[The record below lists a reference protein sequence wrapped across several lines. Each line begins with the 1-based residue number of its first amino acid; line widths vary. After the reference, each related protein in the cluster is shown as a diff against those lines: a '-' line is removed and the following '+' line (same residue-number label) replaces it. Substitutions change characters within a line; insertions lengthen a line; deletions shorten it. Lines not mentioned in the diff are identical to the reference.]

1 MTKSLI
7 VYVKII
13 TKTLFWF
20 FYYQLYSEK
29 TVKLATLMVSKVTVK
44 NDKHSNILMET
55 VQGAIANGVLDSV
68 RQGHIPKDKANEL
81 EVIVSVWI
89 NPIVTK
95 EKDWY

>member
-1 MTKSLI
+1 MSKLLQ
-7 VYVKII
+7 K
-13 TKTLFWF
+13 
-20 FYYQLYSEK
+20 LYSEK

-55 VQGAIANGVLDSV
+55 VQGTIANGVLDSV

-95 EKDWY
+95 EKD

>member
-1 MTKSLI
+1 MSKLLQ
-7 VYVKII
+7 K
-13 TKTLFWF
+13 
-20 FYYQLYSEK
+20 LYSEK

-95 EKDWY
+95 EKD

>member
-1 MTKSLI
+1 
-7 VYVKII
+7 
-13 TKTLFWF
+13 
-20 FYYQLYSEK
+20 
-29 TVKLATLMVSKVTVK
+29 MVSKVTVK

-68 RQGHIPKDKANEL
+68 RQVHIPKDKANEL

-95 EKDWY
+95 EKD